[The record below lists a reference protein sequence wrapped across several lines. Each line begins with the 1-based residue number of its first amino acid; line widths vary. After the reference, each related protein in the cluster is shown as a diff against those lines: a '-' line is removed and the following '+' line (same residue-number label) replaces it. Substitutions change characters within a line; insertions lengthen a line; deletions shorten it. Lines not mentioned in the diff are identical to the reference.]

1 MLNDLIKVNN
11 IERDRLYHCSA
22 TGLEYSYRDL
32 FKVSERVLNLERP
45 VNIREGF
52 TRKDDYLPERFSKE
66 PAMNGPGKG
75 QVVDQG
81 RLLNLIY
88 TAKGWDE
95 QGIPTKG
102 KLEELGLTQIASKM
116 FN

>member
-1 MLNDLIKVNN
+1 
-11 IERDRLYHCSA
+11 
-22 TGLEYSYRDL
+22 
-32 FKVSERVLNLERP
+32 
-45 VNIREGF
+45 
-52 TRKDDYLPERFSKE
+52 
-66 PAMNGPGKG
+66 MNGPGKG